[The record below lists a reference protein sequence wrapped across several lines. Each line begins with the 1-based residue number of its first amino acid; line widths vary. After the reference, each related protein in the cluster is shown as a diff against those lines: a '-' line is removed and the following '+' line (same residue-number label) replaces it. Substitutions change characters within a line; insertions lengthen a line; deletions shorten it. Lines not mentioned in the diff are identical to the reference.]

1 MRRLRQSV
9 NEYLNQDNLD
19 GWLGVTFTMKQ
30 RVNGK
35 QLDEI
40 ACSRNFRHFLNLFN
54 KKVYGNASVRY
65 GKKVEVIPVLE
76 KSLSGRLHYHT
87 LIKNPLPEKV
97 FQVEM
102 MMKDIWQKTEW
113 GYREVDVIRKID
125 NGWIGYI
132 TKHFGNETV
141 DWENLNVA
149 C

>member
-1 MRRLRQSV
+1 M
-9 NEYLNQDNLD
+9 
-19 GWLGVTFTMKQ
+19 
-30 RVNGK
+30 
-35 QLDEI
+35 
-40 ACSRNFRHFLNLFN
+40 
-54 KKVYGNASVRY
+54 
-65 GKKVEVIPVLE
+65 LE

-102 MMKDIWQKTEW
+102 MMKDIWQKLSGDTVKSMSSE
-113 GYREVDVIRKID
+113 KID
-125 NGWIGYI
+125 NGWIDYI